1 VGQAGV
7 DGGEVLAELDEQRFR
22 FGIDVLIA
30 GLRQSTGAPGGR
42 VRTADTRFGP
52 VIAPRIGPSARA
64 DEDLRWRV

>member
-30 GLRQSTGAPGGR
+30 GLEAVDRRSR
-42 VRTADTRFGP
+42 W
-52 VIAPRIGPSARA
+52 AR
-64 DEDLRWRV
+64 